1 MRRTALEG
9 DDMSSRY
16 YVTAEVDGQDTP
28 GILFDPRLLSE
39 TPEPGTAIV
48 ADLIL
53 PMSYEVDGSTV
64 SDLTWYEAHRAVD
77 EARDEAAAYSRRL
90 GPGIAVG
97 KLFALPHDDGTSWY
111 VVTKLT
117 PTKARVEW
125 RGFGENRRRDARLG
139 WGGRFD
145 RMIIQGHV
153 ARHDAMQEIADL
165 TFDAACA

>member
-1 MRRTALEG
+1 
-9 DDMSSRY
+9 MSSRA
-16 YVTAEVDGQDTP
+16 YVTAEVDGQDIP

-39 TPEPGTAIV
+39 TPDTGMAIV
-48 ADLIL
+48 ADLIR
-53 PMSYEVDGSTV
+53 PMSYEVDESV
-64 SDLTWYEAHRAVD
+64 LADITWYEAHRAID
-77 EARDEAAAYSRRL
+77 EARDAAIADSRRL

-97 KLFALPHDDGTSWY
+97 KVFALIHEDGNAWY

-117 PTKARVEW
+117 ATKARVEW
-125 RGFGENRRRDARLG
+125 RGFGENRRRDSRLG

-165 TFDAACA
+165 TLAELCA

>member
-1 MRRTALEG
+1 
-9 DDMSSRY
+9 MSSRY
-16 YVTAEVDGQDTP
+16 YVTAVVDGEDVP
-28 GILFDPRLLSE
+28 GILFDQRLLSE
-39 TPEPGTAIV
+39 TTGPGVAIV
-48 ADLIL
+48 ADLIR
-53 PMSYEVDGSTV
+53 PMSYEVDETAI
-64 SDLTWYEAHRAVD
+64 SDITWYEAHREVD
-77 EARDEAAAYSRRL
+77 EARDEAIGYSRRL

-97 KLFALPHDDGTSWY
+97 KLFALTHEDGNAWY

-145 RMIIQGHV
+145 RMIIQGHI

-165 TFDAACA
+165 TLAELCA